1 MAGPTCTTTPVHRF
15 MACGIAGL
23 SVAVDSLSAVR
34 HARVKVIRDATGLA
48 VDYEVEG
55 DYPAYGNNDDRADAI
70 ATDLV
75 TSLHGQGGDSLP
87 ASRHPRAGSGADGAG
102 ARAVPGARPAGTV
115 NAVGPIGPGPSARD
129 RTGSAIGGFRQR
141 ETRSE
146 RNKEHP
152 MADGEQPGPDNPIRV
167 FLLDDHEVV
176 RRGVHDLLDDEP
188 DITVVGEAAN
198 VEQALVRV
206 PALRPQVAVLDVR
219 LPDGDGVTVC
229 RELRSRMP
237 ELACLMLTSFDDE
250 EALLDSIMAGASGY
264 VLKQIQGSD
273 LVSAVRTV
281 AAGQS
286 LLDPSATAK
295 VMARLRQ
302 GQEPEPEPDALPGLT
317 EREREILALIG
328 EGLTNRQIGQRLY
341 LAEKTVKNHISRLL
355 AKLGVE
361 RRIQAAVIATQAQ
374 DRLKQDGH

>member
-1 MAGPTCTTTPVHRF
+1 
-15 MACGIAGL
+15 
-23 SVAVDSLSAVR
+23 
-34 HARVKVIRDATGLA
+34 
-48 VDYEVEG
+48 
-55 DYPAYGNNDDRADAI
+55 
-70 ATDLV
+70 
-75 TSLHGQGGDSLP
+75 
-87 ASRHPRAGSGADGAG
+87 
-102 ARAVPGARPAGTV
+102 
-115 NAVGPIGPGPSARD
+115 
-129 RTGSAIGGFRQR
+129 
-141 ETRSE
+141 
-146 RNKEHP
+146 
-152 MADGEQPGPDNPIRV
+152 MADGERPGPDGPIRV

-176 RRGVHDLLDDEP
+176 RRGVRDLLDDEP
-188 DITVVGEAAN
+188 DITVVGEGST

-229 RELRSRMP
+229 RELRSRLP

-286 LLDPSATAK
+286 LLDPSATTRL
-295 VMARLRQ
+295 MARLRG
-302 GQEPEPEPDALPGLT
+302 GQQEEEPDPLPGLT
-317 EREREILALIG
+317 DREREILSLIG
-328 EGLTNRQIGQRLY
+328 EGLTNRQIGGRLF

-361 RRIQAAVIATQAQ
+361 RRIQAAVIATQAE
-374 DRLKQDGH
+374 DRLRQQGH

>member
-1 MAGPTCTTTPVHRF
+1 
-15 MACGIAGL
+15 
-23 SVAVDSLSAVR
+23 
-34 HARVKVIRDATGLA
+34 
-48 VDYEVEG
+48 
-55 DYPAYGNNDDRADAI
+55 
-70 ATDLV
+70 
-75 TSLHGQGGDSLP
+75 
-87 ASRHPRAGSGADGAG
+87 
-102 ARAVPGARPAGTV
+102 
-115 NAVGPIGPGPSARD
+115 
-129 RTGSAIGGFRQR
+129 
-141 ETRSE
+141 
-146 RNKEHP
+146 
-152 MADGEQPGPDNPIRV
+152 MADSEQHTPETPIRV

-176 RRGVHDLLDDEP
+176 RRGVRDLLNDEP
-188 DITVVGEAAN
+188 DITVIGEAGT

-219 LPDGDGVTVC
+219 LPDGDGVSVC

-281 AAGQS
+281 ARGQS
-286 LLDPSATAK
+286 LLDPSATTK
-295 VMARLRQ
+295 LMARLRGEQ
-302 GQEPEPEPDALPGLT
+302 TKEPEPDDGLPNLT
-317 EREREILALIG
+317 DREREILALIG

-361 RRIQAAVIATQAQ
+361 RRIQAAVIASQAQ
-374 DRLKQDGH
+374 DRLRQDGH